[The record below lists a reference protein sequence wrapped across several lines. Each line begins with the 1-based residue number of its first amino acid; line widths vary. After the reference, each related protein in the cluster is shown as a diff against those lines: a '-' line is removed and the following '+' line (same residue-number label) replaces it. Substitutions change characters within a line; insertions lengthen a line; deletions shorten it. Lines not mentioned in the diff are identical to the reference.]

1 MTTIPVK
8 AATHHPSAPFIVWP
22 VARREF
28 YLSIQFALLPAIMF
42 AIVIFGWRVLAM
54 LICAQGAATIT
65 HWLLKRFTRRGKS
78 LIYPHTTSAVMIM
91 IALCDPAWPVWI
103 ISIAGAL
110 IPLVVWLIGGTGR
123 ERIHVAVVWAVL
135 LQAGA
140 THVSH
145 LHNAEPEGA
154 ILARDRL
161 VMGDI
166 RNAREAP
173 LYHWPA
179 SSELNGDD
187 AVHILRPQQVAYDT
201 FDAISE
207 TLRTAPL
214 RENPS
219 DRTHLLTPGTRA
231 TLQTALDNVLAAR
244 LPAVEMLIGGFV
256 PGRIGCVCVP
266 LLIVGG
272 LYLAYRYILRPKS
285 VLIFLGAYLMG
296 VGLRIFWPS
305 AVGHLGPLG
314 LWGAAKGMAGEL
326 LTLMEYA
333 FFNSDVLFA
342 SIFVLGLPG
351 TQPLTRRGRG
361 VFLVCA
367 ALTAAAIDR
376 FNGGELPAGTA
387 ALCLFMPVAPLFDRL
402 FGKRSW
408 LSRMI

>member
-1 MTTIPVK
+1 MARAGNADLRAR
-8 AATHHPSAPFIVWP
+8 AA
-22 VARREF
+22 
-28 YLSIQFALLPAIMF
+28 
-42 AIVIFGWRVLAM
+42 
-54 LICAQGAATIT
+54 AAIT

-78 LIYPHTTSAVMIM
+78 LIYSHTTSAVMIM
-91 IALCDPAWPVWI
+91 IALCDPTWSTLI
-103 ISIAGAL
+103 ILIAAAL

-140 THVSH
+140 THLSH

-173 LYHWPA
+173 LYHWPV

-187 AVHILRPQQVAYDT
+187 AVHIARPQQVAYDT
-201 FDAISE
+201 FDSISDA
-207 TLRTAPL
+207 LHTAPL

-219 DRTHLLTPGTRA
+219 DRTHLLTPGTRG
-231 TLQTALDNVLAAR
+231 TLQSALDNVLASR
-244 LPAVEMLIGGFV
+244 LPAVEMLIAGFV

-285 VLIFLGAYLMG
+285 VLLFLGAYLLG
-296 VGLRIFWPS
+296 IGLMVFSPS
-305 AVGHLGPLG
+305 AVGHLGLLG

-326 LTLMEYA
+326 LTLLEYA

-342 SIFVLGLPG
+342 SIFVLALPG

-376 FNGGELPAGTA
+376 FNGGDLPAGTA
-387 ALCLFMPVAPLFDRL
+387 ALCLFMPIAPLFDR
-402 FGKRSW
+402 FFAKRSW
-408 LSRMI
+408 LSRVF